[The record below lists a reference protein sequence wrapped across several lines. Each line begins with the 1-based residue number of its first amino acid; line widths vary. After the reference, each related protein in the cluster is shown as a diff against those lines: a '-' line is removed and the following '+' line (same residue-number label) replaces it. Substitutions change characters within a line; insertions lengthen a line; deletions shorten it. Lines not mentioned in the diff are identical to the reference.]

1 MTDFQAALGISQLS
15 RADAGLARR
24 QEIAN
29 RYDEAFQDIQGIK
42 NTLSGRKRVSRL
54 SLVRDTSRGSVGIV

>member
-42 NTLSGRKRVSRL
+42 KYLIGQETCI
-54 SLVRDTSRGSVGIV
+54 TPFTCT